1 MQLEI
6 YLLGVLSFELGYD
19 ILERTANPLV
29 S

>member
-6 YLLGVLSFELGYD
+6 YLLSVLSIELGYD
-19 ILERTANPLV
+19 ILERTANPFV